1 MDIEAYTEE
10 KREEKDYEI
19 PSSFC
24 QKKWRLGPIPK
35 CTSPY
40 CLMKN
45 QYASNNHRQPHCTIT
60 SCSASSQ
67 GMFDEFSQYS

>member
-1 MDIEAYTEE
+1 MDIEAYTEK

-19 PSSFC
+19 PSVFY
-24 QKKWRLGPIPK
+24 QEKWRLGPIPN
-35 CTSPY
+35 CTSLY

-45 QYASNNHRQPHCTIT
+45 QYSSNNHSQPHCTVS

-67 GMFDEFSQYS
+67 GTFDEFSQYS